1 MSPKSALDL
10 HLRNEQKLR
19 QQQAW
24 KKAVIDYANC
34 LDDLHN
40 MYDRNGI
47 TTDPDECNEIRR
59 EMESLERIWG
69 PQLVGEAR
77 SLYNNRLNEQELE
90 NRQSRETKF
99 IHRQAQYVA
108 RHGETP
114 EQYKNQQKRSSSEPP
129 IDKGQSGQSPGNYFC
144 HDDDDE

>member
-24 KKAVIDYANC
+24 KKAVSDYADC
-34 LDDLHN
+34 LEDYHN
-40 MYDRNGI
+40 LYDTNGYTWNI
-47 TTDPDECNEIRR
+47 EECDEIRR

-69 PQLVGEAR
+69 PHMVGEAR
-77 SLYNNRLNEQELE
+77 SLYNKRLNELELE
-90 NRQSRETKF
+90 KRLGDV
-99 IHRQAQYVA
+99 HCQAQYVA
-108 RHGETP
+108 QHGETP

-129 IDKGQSGQSPGNYFC
+129 IPRGNSGWSRSRSF
-144 HDDDDE
+144 

>member
-24 KKAVIDYANC
+24 KKAVSDYAEC
-34 LDDLHN
+34 LED
-40 MYDRNGI
+40 YDNLSWKS
-47 TTDPDECNEIRR
+47 ECDEIRR

-69 PQLVGEAR
+69 PQMVGEAR
-77 SLYNNRLNEQELE
+77 SLYNNRLNEQEVE
-90 NRQSRETKF
+90 NRQDWETM
-99 IHRQAQYVA
+99 IILLQAQCVA

-129 IDKGQSGQSPGNYFC
+129 IPRGNSGWSRSRSF
-144 HDDDDE
+144 

>member
-24 KKAVIDYANC
+24 KKAVSDYAGC
-34 LDDLHN
+34 LED
-40 MYDRNGI
+40 YDNLLWKS
-47 TTDPDECNEIRR
+47 ECDEIRR

-69 PQLVGEAR
+69 PQMVGEAR
-77 SLYNNRLNEQELE
+77 SLYNNRLNEQEVE
-90 NRQSRETKF
+90 NRQSRETMI
-99 IHRQAQYVA
+99 IHLQAQYVA

-129 IDKGQSGQSPGNYFC
+129 IPRGNSGWSRSRFF
-144 HDDDDE
+144 

>member
-24 KKAVIDYANC
+24 KKAVSDYADC
-34 LDDLHN
+34 LEDYHN
-40 MYDRNGI
+40 LYDRNSH
-47 TTDPDECNEIRR
+47 ECYEIRR

-69 PQLVGEAR
+69 PQMVGEAR
-77 SLYNNRLNEQELE
+77 SLYNNRLNELKLE
-90 NRQSRETKF
+90 IRQSQETKF

-129 IDKGQSGQSPGNYFC
+129 IPRGKSGWSRSRFF
-144 HDDDDE
+144 

>member
-19 QQQAW
+19 RQQAW
-24 KKAVIDYANC
+24 KKAVSDYADC
-34 LDDLHN
+34 LED
-40 MYDRNGI
+40 YDKLFWKS
-47 TTDPDECNEIRR
+47 ECNEIRR

-69 PQLVGEAR
+69 PGMVGEAR

-90 NRQSRETKF
+90 FRHMIEETKV
-99 IHRQAQYVA
+99 IHRQVQYVA
-108 RHGETP
+108 QHVETP

-129 IDKGQSGQSPGNYFC
+129 IPRGKSGWSRSRFF
-144 HDDDDE
+144 

>member
-19 QQQAW
+19 QQRAR
-24 KKAVIDYANC
+24 KKAVSDYADC
-34 LDDLHN
+34 LKDYENL
-40 MYDRNGI
+40 YDRNGHTWNI
-47 TTDPDECNEIRR
+47 DECDEIRR

-69 PQLVGEAR
+69 PQMVGEAR

-129 IDKGQSGQSPGNYFC
+129 IPRGKS
-144 HDDDDE
+144 

>member
-10 HLRNEQKLR
+10 HLRNQQKLR

-24 KKAVIDYANC
+24 KKAVCDYADC
-34 LDDLHN
+34 LEDYYNL
-40 MYDRNGI
+40 YDRNGHTWNI
-47 TTDPDECNEIRR
+47 DECDEIRR

-69 PQLVGEAR
+69 PGLVGESR
-77 SLYNNRLNEQELE
+77 SLYNNRLNEQRLDI
-90 NRQSRETKF
+90 RRSQETKD

-114 EQYKNQQKRSSSEPP
+114 EQYKNQQKRSSSEPR
-129 IDKGQSGQSPGNYFC
+129 IVYGKSGSSHNLF
-144 HDDDDE
+144 

>member
-10 HLRNEQKLR
+10 HLRNQQKLR

-24 KKAVIDYANC
+24 KKAVRDYADC
-34 LDDLHN
+34 LEDYNNL
-40 MYDRNGI
+40 YDRNGHAWNI
-47 TTDPDECNEIRR
+47 DECDEIRR
-59 EMESLERIWG
+59 EMESLVRIWG
-69 PQLVGEAR
+69 EQLEGEAR
-77 SLYNNRLNEQELE
+77 SLYNNRLNEQRLE
-90 NRQSRETKF
+90 IRQSQETKD

-129 IDKGQSGQSPGNYFC
+129 IPRGNSGLTRSRFF
-144 HDDDDE
+144 